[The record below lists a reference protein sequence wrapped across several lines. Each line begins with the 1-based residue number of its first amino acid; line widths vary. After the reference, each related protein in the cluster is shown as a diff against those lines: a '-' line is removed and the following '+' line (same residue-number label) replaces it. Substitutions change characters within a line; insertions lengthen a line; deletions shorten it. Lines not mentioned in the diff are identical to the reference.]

1 MRIKTLTLDSIVP
14 ERHYSIKL
22 SLYLVLRVS
31 FRAHVQPKALYLILL
46 RRVKGELKWGIAL
59 LNAFPKKIRIFDTT
73 LRDGEQT
80 PGVSLTPDNK
90 LRIAK
95 SLDKLGVDVIEAG
108 FPAVSEGE
116 MEAAKLIAKE
126 GLRAEICNFVRGTK
140 SDIDTALKCDTQSVH
155 LVIPTSDLHLQYKL
169 KKTRDEILR
178 LVEESVQYAKDHGL
192 IVELSAEDATRSEFN
207 FVKEF
212 FAKGISVGADR
223 ICPCDTVGVLT
234 PEKSYKFFSDMSE
247 TFKDIIISAHCHDDF
262 GMGVANSI
270 AALRAG
276 AHQVHATINGL
287 GERAGNAALEEIAAA
302 LKLIYG
308 VELSIKTELLYRT
321 STLVTRLTGVPVQPN
336 KAIVGENAFAHESG
350 IHTHAI
356 LSHPSTYEPIS
367 PEIVGVTRRLVAG
380 KHAGSHGIRAS
391 LEKIG
396 LHPTDKQLKEV
407 SMRVKTLGDKGKKV
421 TDADLMA
428 VAEVVMGLPQARPIN
443 LEELTVVTGDRV
455 TSTASVRLKLNDKVV
470 SEAATGLG
478 PVDAAINAVRKAIL
492 VVEPIHLERYHV
504 KAITGGTDAMV
515 EVVVRLRKGDRTAT
529 AMGVREDIVMAS
541 VEAVL
546 SGMNVLMADY
556 NKRGNKQKRE
566 IVTR

>member
-1 MRIKTLTLDSIVP
+1 METK
-14 ERHYSIKL
+14 
-22 SLYLVLRVS
+22 S
-31 FRAHVQPKALYLILL
+31 FIFKVAPPN
-46 RRVKGELKWGIAL
+46 KGEPKWGIIL
-59 LNAFPKKIRIFDTT
+59 LNAFPKKVRIFDTT

-116 MEAAKLIAKE
+116 TEAVKLIAKE
-126 GLRAEICNFVRGTK
+126 GLRAEVCSFVRGTK
-140 SDIDTALKCDTQSVH
+140 SDIDVALKCDTQSVH

-169 KKTRDEILR
+169 KKTREDVLK

-192 IVELSAEDATRSEFN
+192 VVELSAEDATRSEFN

-234 PEKSYKFFSDMSE
+234 PEKSYKFFSDMRKA
-247 TFKDIIISAHCHDDF
+247 FKDIIISAHCHDDF

-276 AHQVHATINGL
+276 GNQVHATINGL
-287 GERAGNAALEEIAAA
+287 GERAGNAALEEVAAA

-308 VELSIKTELLYRT
+308 VKLPIKTELLYRT
-321 STLVTRLTGVPVQPN
+321 SALVARLTGVPVQPN

-391 LEKIG
+391 LKKIG
-396 LHPTDKQLKEV
+396 LHPTDKQLKEI
-407 SMRVKTLGDKGKKV
+407 SMRVKTVGDKGKKV

-428 VAEVVMGLPQARPIN
+428 VAEAVMGLPQTHPIN

-455 TSTASVRLKLNDKVV
+455 TSTASVRLKLNNKVV

-515 EVVVRLRKGDRTAT
+515 EVIVRLRKEDRTAT

-541 VEAVL
+541 VEAVI

-556 NKRGNKQKRE
+556 NKRGNKQTEKS
-566 IVTR
+566 